1 MKSAPPPDGDT
12 QRDYDHCG
20 AVRNARKAPEVAAA
34 PLGLSH
40 DRFLGD
46 RMQETSSRFARLV
59 SIRVR
64 PGKET
69 DFAKTFEEK
78 ILPSALREA
87 GLRRVYLLRP
97 LGSPAEFVTFSLWD
111 SEKEAEEYVD
121 SGRYRSYV
129 SKISELLEEEPTV
142 SRFVVDIH
150 AVGQS
155 VKPLRKKRR

>member
-1 MKSAPPPDGDT
+1 MLLFTHRLKSAPPLDGDT

-20 AVRNARKAPEVAAA
+20 AVPQSQEGPLVAAA

-69 DFAKTFEEK
+69 DFPKTFEEK

-87 GLRRVYLLRP
+87 GLRRVQLLRL
-97 LGSPAEFVTFSLWD
+97 LGSPAQAVTFSLCG

-129 SKISELLEEEPTV
+129 
-142 SRFVVDIH
+142 
-150 AVGQS
+150 
-155 VKPLRKKRR
+155 